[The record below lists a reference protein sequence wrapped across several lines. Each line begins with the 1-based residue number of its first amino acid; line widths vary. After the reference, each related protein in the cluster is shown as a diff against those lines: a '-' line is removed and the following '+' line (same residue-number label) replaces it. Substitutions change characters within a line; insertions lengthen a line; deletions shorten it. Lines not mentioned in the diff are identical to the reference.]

1 MALESVVQ
9 RKAWLLLGRFC
20 TLFRLNSGKAW
31 LSGAGPAQR
40 LQDGSVLI
48 PAGRPVALGL
58 ALTNGDPVV
67 GQSDLFGWHVVE
79 ITPDM
84 VGTKVPVVTAIETK
98 RSSGG
103 RKRDGQ
109 INFAN
114 QIDNAGGISGFAS
127 SPEEAKQIIDDWRKK
142 RGLPEL

>member
-9 RKAWLLLGRFC
+9 RRAWLLLGRFC

-40 LQDGSVLI
+40 LQDGSVLV
-48 PAGRPVALGL
+48 PAARPIALGL

-67 GQSDLFGWHVVE
+67 GQSDLLGWHSVVVTQE
-79 ITPDM
+79 M
-84 VGTKVPVVTAIETK
+84 VGTKVAVVTGIETK
-98 RSSGG
+98 RTKGG
-103 RKRDGQ
+103 HKREGQ

-114 QIDNAGGISGFAS
+114 QLEIAGGISGFAS
-127 SPEEAKQIIDDWRKK
+127 SPEEAKQIINDWRLK
-142 RGLPEL
+142 RGLQQL